1 MNESER
7 LEYLQEQTHAEWVQE
22 SASNSTTNRTELM
35 RERTADTFPMP
46 DQLPSLMYADTEFGE
61 MLDAML
67 RVARP
72 DDKRNNGREHDP
84 VAEFGQ
90 LVVMLRTA
98 EMQYRSSNAE
108 ESPFSDE
115 LIRAMIAYHESM
127 ADLYLLQLNGGSDEY
142 AWYFVDA
149 ALGMLADVI
158 GTTVEDAERLACERF
173 EAKHAVKQVAA

>member
-1 MNESER
+1 M
-7 LEYLQEQTHAEWVQE
+7 
-22 SASNSTTNRTELM
+22 NRTKLM

-46 DQLPSLMYADTEFGE
+46 DQLSSLVYGDSEFGE
-61 MLDAML
+61 LCSDL
-67 RVARP
+67 CRIARP
-72 DDKRNNGREHDP
+72 DDKRNNGHTPDP

-149 ALGMLADVI
+149 ALGMLADVV
-158 GTTVEDAERLACERF
+158 GTTVEDAERIACERF
-173 EAKHAVKQVAA
+173 EAKHAIKQVAA